1 MVDIDRAVIARLKKE
16 GRHFEILV
24 DCDSALELKK
34 GKNVSLS
41 DVLATEEIYF
51 DVKKGEKA
59 SSADIKA
66 AFDTEDVHVVAAKI
80 IKEGD
85 IQLTSKHRDEEK
97 EAKLKKLIGI
107 IHANAVDS
115 KTGYPHPA
123 VRIETALKESKF
135 RLDDNRPAEDQVEDA
150 VKELRS
156 IIPIKIERKEVEVTI
171 PPAFAGQAKGI
182 VHKHKVKKESW
193 LDDGSYYS
201 VVEIPSGILD
211 EFFDE
216 LNKIS
221 HGQVE
226 SKILKI
232 IE

>member
-24 DCDSALELKK
+24 DCDGALELKK

-201 VVEIPSGILD
+201 VIEIPSGILD

-221 HGQVE
+221 RGQVE

>member
-24 DCDSALELKK
+24 DCDGALELKK

-201 VVEIPSGILD
+201 VIEIPSGILD